1 MRQFLIERIF
11 FFLKPEVRVLFE
23 TYILKALTDQRSSC
37 LIKICGPKNK
47 GKLQALV
54 RATLVRPTCINLCHT
69 TSKDP
74 CPPLLSAHHQGALDL
89 LCCLLLN
96 SGFRDTTPDSIRTT
110 FPSGILSPSVWWF
123 WDPYIPQ
130 ELRTC
135 LPCLHQTRSA
145 FEAIYRTTL
154 PRLDGGQDF
163 CTKSTIV
170 CNWADGFVLVN
181 M

>member
-1 MRQFLIERIF
+1 MRQFLIERI

-47 GKLQALV
+47 EKLQALV

-74 CPPLLSAHHQGALDL
+74 CPPHLSAHHQGALVL

-96 SGFRDTTPDSIRTT
+96 SGFRDTTPDSIRTMFLSRT
-110 FPSGILSPSVWWF
+110 LSPSVRWF
-123 WDPYIPQ
+123 WDPCPAYIPQ
-130 ELRTC
+130 ELSTC

-145 FEAIYRTTL
+145 FDSNLQDNIAQIRWR
-154 PRLDGGQDF
+154 PRFLHKKHN
-163 CTKSTIV
+163 C
-170 CNWADGFVLVN
+170 L
-181 M
+181 